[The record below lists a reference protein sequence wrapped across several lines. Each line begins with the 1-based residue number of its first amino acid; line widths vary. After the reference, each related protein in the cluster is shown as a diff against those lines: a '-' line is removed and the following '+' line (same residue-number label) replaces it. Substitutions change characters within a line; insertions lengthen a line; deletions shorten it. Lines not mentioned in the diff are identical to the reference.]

1 MVEPAVLVKKAG
13 FYLSFHLCRLQRFKI
28 KHDYTE
34 TVSKQREKKLSR
46 RTNKGCFNMMKRT
59 RTQEVPEMDANSRK
73 ERETHTGKVQNRK
86 LPSGM
91 HSKGEGI

>member
-1 MVEPAVLVKKAG
+1 MSFVPNIINNPI
-13 FYLSFHLCRLQRFKI
+13 SFH
-28 KHDYTE
+28 
-34 TVSKQREKKLSR
+34 
-46 RTNKGCFNMMKRT
+46 NKGCFNMMKRT